1 MEKIPSIPLK
11 SVPGCTLEQAET
23 IQSLV
28 AIPENSTTN
37 WQKAYGYIE
46 DISDGRGATCGIV
59 GFCSG
64 TGDLL
69 GVIYELKKIEPN
81 HELVKFIPALKKVNG
96 SASTAGLDEFTKVFK
111 QSGGDQSLRQA
122 QWNVLVRLYWKP
134 AHDTC
139 KKYGLKST
147 LALYFIYDTCLNLGN
162 AAMAKKVKVKAPSEG
177 GDEKEWL
184 KQYLIERRAYMKATD
199 NFGPVDRVDMQMKI
213 LESGNMELTRP
224 IKNMVCY
231 KGKFNI
237 T

>member
-1 MEKIPSIPLK
+1 MTTAIPLK
-11 SVPGCTLEQAET
+11 SIPGCSLIQAET

-46 DISDGRGATCGIV
+46 DISDGRGYTVGVV

-69 GVIYELKKIEPN
+69 DVIYELRKLQPTHKLI
-81 HELVKFIPALKKVNG
+81 KFIPALKKVNG
-96 SASTAGLDEFTKVFK
+96 SASTAGLDEFAKVFK
-111 QSGGDQSLRQA
+111 ESGADESLRQA
-122 QWNVLVRLYWKP
+122 QWNVLIRLYWSP
-134 AHDTC
+134 AYHTC
-139 KKYGLKST
+139 KKYGLKSV

-162 AAMAKKVKVKAPSEG
+162 AATAKKVKAKAPSEG

-184 KQYLIERRAYMKATD
+184 KQYLIERRAYMKATN

-213 LESGNMELTRP
+213 LESGNMDLARP
-224 IKNMVCY
+224 IKNLICY

>member
-1 MEKIPSIPLK
+1 MTTAIPLK
-11 SVPGCTLEQAET
+11 SVPGCSLEQADT

-46 DISDGRGATCGIV
+46 DISDGRGLTAGLV

-69 GVIYELKKIEPN
+69 GVMYELKKLEPT

-96 SASTAGLDEFTKVFK
+96 TASTAGLDEFAKVFK
-111 QSGGDQSLRQA
+111 RCGGDASLRQA
-122 QWNVLVRLYWKP
+122 QWNVLVRLYWSP
-134 AHDTC
+134 AFHTC
-139 KKYGLKST
+139 KKYGVKSA

-162 AAMAKKVKVKAPSEG
+162 AATAKKVKVKAPSDG

-184 KQYLIERRAYMKATD
+184 KQYLIERRAYMKATN

-213 LESGNMELTRP
+213 LETGNMDLTRP
-224 IKNMVCY
+224 IRNLICY
-231 KGKFNI
+231 KGKFNLV
-237 T
+237 